1 MDYNL
6 AVIGNDEA
14 AMELLCLSAE
24 SGTPTVAILPESCQS
39 SWLVGLALKRL
50 VADLL
55 VDQCPGRKQLLQRT
69 GSPRLIRQLLTR
81 AIARETNDLVNML
94 ERINVDVHI
103 GQPRFT
109 DRHNVMIAD
118 GRNCQRLSI
127 YARHFAIGTGVRPT
141 AMHRPLGLVA
151 LHRPEVMLEGTELPS
166 SVCLLGG
173 DEFGCGMAALFSLF
187 GVQSRHV
194 AREGQDTT
202 MLELARAAGVKIA
215 FHPSEFGLRQ
225 ASGLL
230 SNSHTDVV
238 DCRRSVGFTE
248 HLNLTAIDIEP
259 DENGQLWCS
268 SSLETWCQGVFG
280 VGDVVGFSPE
290 TAVHPIVQAKRIH
303 QRINTQI
310 PRPHALDLFVAVAK
324 HPRNVQRE
332 SLAAVNN

>member
-24 SGTPTVAILPESCQS
+24 SGRPTVAILPESCQS

-55 VDQCPGRKQLLQRT
+55 VDQCPGRKQLLRRT
-69 GSPRLIRQLLTR
+69 GSPRLLRQLLTR

-103 GQPRFT
+103 GQPRFM
-109 DRHNVMIAD
+109 DKHNVTIAD
-118 GRNCQRLSI
+118 GRDCQRLSVN
-127 YARHFAIGTGVRPT
+127 ARYFAIGTGVRPT

-151 LHRPEVMLEGTELPS
+151 LHRPEMMLEGNELPS
-166 SVCLLGG
+166 SICLLGG

-194 AREGQDTT
+194 AREGQDSS
-202 MLELARAAGVKIA
+202 MLELARAAGVEIA

-225 ASGLL
+225 SSGVL
-230 SNSHTDVV
+230 SNSHADVV

-248 HLNLTAIDIEP
+248 HLNLAAIDIEP

-268 SSLETWCQGVFG
+268 SSLETWCRGVFG

-290 TAVHPIVQAKRIH
+290 TAVHPVVQANRIH
-303 QRINTQI
+303 QRINTPV
-310 PRPHALDLFVAVAK
+310 PRPHALDLFVAASINPK
-324 HPRNVQRE
+324 SAPRKG
-332 SLAAVNN
+332 LAAINN